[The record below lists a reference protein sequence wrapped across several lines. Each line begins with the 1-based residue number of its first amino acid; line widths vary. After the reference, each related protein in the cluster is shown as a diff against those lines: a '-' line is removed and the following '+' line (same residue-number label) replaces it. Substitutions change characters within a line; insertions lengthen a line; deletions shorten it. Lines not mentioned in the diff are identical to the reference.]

1 MNPIVRPTG
10 ILIENDKILLIKQEL
25 VEQTHWTL
33 PGGAL
38 ESNETIEQCLIREMK
53 EETGLEIE
61 VKELLYVCDR
71 FHRLNK
77 HIVDM
82 TFLVEKVGG
91 DLLTNSLINSD
102 DKEVIRMIK
111 MVPIDEILEFG
122 FSQNFYQLVKDNF
135 PERGSYKGDFHT
147 FYGES

>member
-1 MNPIVRPTG
+1 M
-10 ILIENDKILLIKQEL
+10 
-25 VEQTHWTL
+25 
-33 PGGAL
+33 
-38 ESNETIEQCLIREMK
+38 REMR

-77 HIVDM
+77 HIVDI

-91 DLLTNSLINSD
+91 ELLTNSFINR
-102 DKEVIRMIK
+102 DKEVIRAIR
-111 MVPIDEILEFG
+111 MVPIDQIPDFG
-122 FSQNFYQLVKDNF
+122 FSQTFYQLVKDNF